1 MSWNPFKKKKEE
13 PIFGTFLPFNKKL
26 ELKRNESILQVALK
40 AGLPFPHTC
49 KVGTCGS
56 CKSKLVSGEVK
67 AVRDFSYI
75 LAPEEIKAGYILACQ
90 ALPRS
95 DVVIEVEEDEA
106 PVKETICQGSIA
118 QVAPLTHDILMVT
131 VELEKP
137 LVYVAGQYAELTVP
151 DIAGNRAYSFASA
164 CPPDGKKKVE
174 FFIRH
179 VPGGQFTD
187 WLFSGNRT
195 NQALQVKAPLGHFH
209 LHDGHGPM
217 ILVAGGSGLAPIKAI
232 LEEAQAKKIA
242 RDAWLLFGVR
252 TQKDLYGEEWIKAI
266 AQEWEGSFTYLPVL
280 SSEPEDSDWQG
291 QKGLVAD
298 LIRALSCDFKN
309 AEGYLC
315 GPPVM
320 VDAAIHELTQKGTP
334 LESIFYDKFLDT
346 SHLAKAASNQG

>member
-1 MSWNPFKKKKEE
+1 M
-13 PIFGTFLPFNKKL
+13 
-26 ELKRNESILQVALK
+26 
-40 AGLPFPHTC
+40 
-49 KVGTCGS
+49 
-56 CKSKLVSGEVK
+56 
-67 AVRDFSYI
+67 RDFSYI

-106 PVKETICQGSIA
+106 PVKETIFQASIA
-118 QVAPLTHDILMVT
+118 QVVPLTHDILMVT

-151 DIAGNRAYSFASA
+151 GVAENRAYSFASA

-179 VPGGQFTD
+179 VLGGQFTD